1 MRKLRRPIT
10 VFVLIVLAVIGAGVG
25 VLAVTVP
32 PGHTTPS
39 TIADYP
45 PVPPSSPGSFDS
57 CIGREP
63 TGLSTAEATKI
74 IDRVNVIAGDQ
85 LQMTAACSGGPV
97 LIGLSPGNEPLAHRL
112 LADYG
117 RNMAVFVGL
126 TIYNGSPGRSPRCG
140 RLTPSA
146 ALPLGLHLALQ
157 LQRKSVRSGGD
168 FFGTVVVSEHG
179 PGSFSMDTG
188 QPLEAVVVRP
198 RTLQVVALYGEMIAG
213 TGYLTHLSSG
223 KTSTIPV
230 VGGTARC
237 DGGLGS
243 ALPPGTYQ
251 VIVRVA
257 PEGRHQYPAYLTPP
271 VTLRVTA

>member
-1 MRKLRRPIT
+1 MRTLRHPIAT
-10 VFVLIVLAVIGAGVG
+10 FIVAVLAVIGVGVG
-25 VLAVTVP
+25 VLAATMP
-32 PGHTTPS
+32 LDHTPS
-39 TIADYP
+39 TIARYP
-45 PVPPSSPGSFDS
+45 PFPPSSPGSFDS
-57 CIGREP
+57 CIARKP
-63 TGLSTAEATKI
+63 TGLTTAQATRI
-74 IDRVNVIAGDQ
+74 IDRVNVIAVGQ
-85 LQMTAACSGGPV
+85 LQMTAACPGGPV
-97 LIGLSPGNEPLAHRL
+97 LIGLTPGNEPLAHRL

-117 RNMAVFVGL
+117 RNMAIFVGL
-126 TIYNGSPGRSPRCG
+126 TTYNGSPGRSPRCG

-146 ALPLGLHLALQ
+146 ALPLGLHFALQ
-157 LQRKSVRSGGD
+157 LKHKSVSSGRD

-179 PGSFSMDTG
+179 SGSFSMDTG
-188 QPLEAVVVRP
+188 QPLEAVLVRP
-198 RTLQVVALYGEMIAG
+198 GTLQVVGVESEGIAG

-257 PEGRHQYPAYLTPP
+257 PEGRHQSPAYLTPP

>member
-1 MRKLRRPIT
+1 MRTLRHPIAT
-10 VFVLIVLAVIGAGVG
+10 FIIAVLVVIGAGVG

-32 PGHTTPS
+32 PGHT
-39 TIADYP
+39 A
-45 PVPPSSPGSFDS
+45 PPSSRGFDS
-57 CIGREP
+57 CIGRKP
-63 TGLSTAEATKI
+63 TGLTTAQATRI
-74 IDRVNVIAGDQ
+74 IDRVDVIAGGQ
-85 LQMTAACSGGPV
+85 ILMTAACPGGPV
-97 LIGLSPGNEPLAHRL
+97 LIGLTPGNEPLAHQL

-117 RNMAVFVGL
+117 RNMAVSVGM
-126 TIYNGSPGRSPRCG
+126 TIYDGFPGRSPRCA

-157 LQRKSVRSGGD
+157 LQRKSVRSGGT
-168 FFGTVVVSEHG
+168 FSGAVVVSEHG

-188 QPLEAVVVRP
+188 QPLAAFVVRP
-198 RTLQVVALYGEMIAG
+198 GTLQVVALYGEGIAG
-213 TGYLTHLSSG
+213 TGYLTQLTPG
-223 KTSTIPV
+223 EASTIPA

-251 VIVRVA
+251 VIVQVF
-257 PEGRHQYPAYLTPP
+257 PEGRHPFPVYLTPP

>member
-1 MRKLRRPIT
+1 
-10 VFVLIVLAVIGAGVG
+10 
-25 VLAVTVP
+25 
-32 PGHTTPS
+32 
-39 TIADYP
+39 
-45 PVPPSSPGSFDS
+45 
-57 CIGREP
+57 
-63 TGLSTAEATKI
+63 
-74 IDRVNVIAGDQ
+74 
-85 LQMTAACSGGPV
+85 
-97 LIGLSPGNEPLAHRL
+97 
-112 LADYG
+112 
-117 RNMAVFVGL
+117 MAVFVGL

-157 LQRKSVRSGGD
+157 LQRKSVRSGGT
-168 FFGTVVVSEHG
+168 FSGVVVVSEHG

-188 QPLEAVVVRP
+188 QPLEVVVVRP
-198 RTLQVVALYGEMIAG
+198 GTLRVVALYGEMIAG

-243 ALPPGTYQ
+243 ALPPGTYR